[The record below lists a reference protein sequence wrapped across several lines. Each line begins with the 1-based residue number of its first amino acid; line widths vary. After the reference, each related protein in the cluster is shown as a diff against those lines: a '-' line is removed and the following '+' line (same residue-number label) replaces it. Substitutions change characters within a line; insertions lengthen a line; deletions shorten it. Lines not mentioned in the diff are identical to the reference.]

1 MSEYRIEI
9 TRKDVWMVGGVPYT
23 TFLTFKEE
31 KGSECKIIV
40 DHINNTFCGIK
51 KVGENA
57 VVYAG
62 KTFNL
67 PTEIKDVL
75 SIKSQFYITTY
86 RAMCGWKAVMY
97 GPDGAQETG
106 ICGWDTEEEAIREAK
121 QWAEDEELPYIAR
134 VGVEE

>member
-1 MSEYRIEI
+1 MRIEI

-31 KGSECKIIV
+31 EGSECKIII

-51 KVGENA
+51 KVGEDA

-75 SIKSQFYITTY
+75 NIKPQFYITTY
-86 RAMCGWKAVMY
+86 RAMCGWKSVMD
-97 GPDGAQETG
+97 GPDGVQETG
-106 ICGWDTEEEAIREAK
+106 ICGWDTEDEAIVEAK